1 MSLSIQ
7 SVRDLLS
14 KHGLSAVIIPTGD
27 PHSSEYPC
35 PHWELRK
42 ALCPFTGSAGCVVI
56 TSDKALLWT
65 DSRYWEQ
72 AQIELEGT
80 LFTLMRDGDPATPR
94 LTPWLC
100 ENLPCGSRVGIDACS
115 YALKPFSKLQ
125 AALKACGMTLGDV
138 SDALYALWDERPEL
152 YPVPALPFESGQRP
166 RPEKLA
172 LTRDAMKK
180 AGADTLLVCALDD
193 VAWLCNL
200 RGSDLPNTP
209 VFLAYLL
216 IREESADL
224 FIDPRKLGP
233 ATVASLRK
241 DGVRCHPYETVN
253 EALRELPPETVF
265 FVDPAQMNA
274 HLYQSVANGIKI
286 VTGTN
291 PVTVLKSRKNPEELA
306 LIQES
311 MVDEGLALVSL
322 FAWIEEEMSR
332 GASLSEWDVSE
343 KLLELRK
350 KSPRFIET
358 SFTTIAAVGANA
370 SQPHYAPYPEKS
382 SPITAGTLLLL
393 DSGGQY
399 LTGTTDITR
408 TIGIGPVPE
417 AMKKDYTTVLRAH
430 IALAGAR
437 FPTGLHAGRLDSLT
451 RSPLWQV
458 GADYGH
464 GTGHGVGFVLNVH
477 EAPLSISPRTPAT
490 DATRLVEGVVVSNEP
505 GLYRAGLWGVRLE
518 NLVTPVRSAFEG
530 FSEFETLSLCP
541 FDRTL
546 ILTELLTTDETHW
559 VDTYHTLVYE
569 RLAPYLGQDLLRWLE
584 KATAPL

>member
-7 SVRDLLS
+7 SVRDLLGE
-14 KHGLSAVIIPTGD
+14 HGLSAVIIPTGD

-72 AQIELEGT
+72 ARIELEGT

-100 ENLPCGSRVGIDACS
+100 ENLPVSSRIGIDAGS

-125 AALKACGMTLGDV
+125 TALKTRGMTLGDV
-138 SDALYALWDERPEL
+138 SEALYALWDNRPEL
-152 YPVPALPFESGQRP
+152 QAVPVLPFESGQRP
-166 RPEKLA
+166 RSEKFA
-172 LTRDAMKK
+172 LTRAAMKK
-180 AGADTLLVCALDD
+180 AGADTLLVSALDD

-216 IREESADL
+216 IRAEVADL
-224 FIDPRKLGP
+224 FINLRKLGP

-241 DGVRCHPYETVN
+241 DSVRCHPYEAIS
-253 EALRELPPETVF
+253 EALRELSPDTVF
-265 FVDPAQMNA
+265 FVDPTQMNA
-274 HLYQSVANGIKI
+274 HLYQSVANGVRI

-291 PVTVLKSRKNPEELA
+291 PVTVLKTRKNPEELA

-311 MVDEGLALVSL
+311 MVDEGIALVSL
-322 FAWIEEEMSR
+322 FSWIENQTTR
-332 GASLSEWDVSE
+332 GVVLSEWDVSE

-350 KSPRFIET
+350 QSPRFIET

-370 SQPHYAPYPEKS
+370 SQPHYAPSPKKS
-382 SPITAGTLLLL
+382 DPLRPGTMLLL

-408 TIGIGPVPE
+408 TIGIGPVSE

-430 IALAGAR
+430 IALAKAR
-437 FPTGLHAGRLDSLT
+437 FPTGLHAGRLDSLA
-451 RSPLWQV
+451 RSPLWQA

-490 DATRLVEGVVVSNEP
+490 DATRLVEGIVVSNEP

-546 ILTELLTTDETHW
+546 ILTELLTKDEKLW
-559 VDTYHTLVYE
+559 VDTYHALVCE
-569 RLAPYLGQDLLRWLE
+569 RLAPYLGEVSMRWLE
-584 KATAPL
+584 KAIAPL